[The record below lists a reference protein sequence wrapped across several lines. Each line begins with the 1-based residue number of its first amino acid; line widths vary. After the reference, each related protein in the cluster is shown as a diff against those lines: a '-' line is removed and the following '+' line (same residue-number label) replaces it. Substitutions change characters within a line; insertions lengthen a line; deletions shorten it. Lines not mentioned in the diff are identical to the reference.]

1 MKRRLRGFVLS
12 ALLLAGTADAAMA
25 DDDPGVW
32 QRIDKN
38 GIKASNVEMGPGSVV
53 AITCPAGTTLAQPRL
68 IIQIQKLRNSFF
80 DERRSY
86 NLRVAVNDYRQEFG
100 MKAMKGFFVFEAK
113 DINQRLQFNE
123 LVQEL
128 AKASA
133 AGADRAQLALSSL
146 GWRGDMPLAGADRAL
161 PGLMDGCDQ

>member
-1 MKRRLRGFVLS
+1 MRGSIGFVLLP
-12 ALLLAGTADAAMA
+12 LLLGGIAHAATADENPAI
-25 DDDPGVW
+25 W

-53 AITCPAGTTLAQPRL
+53 AITCPAETTLAQPRL

-80 DERRSY
+80 DEKHIY

-100 MKAMKGFFVFEAK
+100 MKAMKGYFVFEAK

-133 AGADRAQLALSSL
+133 AGADMAQIALSSL
-146 GWRGDMPLAGADRAL
+146 GWRGEMPLTGADRAL